1 MSGLLRRNSSQLRLL
16 LTRLASSGAPVEP
29 PASAGQQEIRKAK
42 RQPPP
47 VVPDSEIK
55 KSVFISQSSDVFTN
69 LALEDWLY
77 KNFDF
82 SHHHVLLLWAND
94 PCVVIGRHQNPFTEA
109 NVSRLVE
116 RGITLARRNS
126 GGGAV
131 YHDLGNLNCT
141 FFSPRERYDRKYNLN
156 IVTRALFREWAIKA
170 EINERDDI
178 VVMNKKISG
187 TAAKLGHPNSYHH
200 CTILASANKL
210 HLGES
215 LVREPAN
222 YISRATASVPSQI
235 RNLVDVNRMVNV
247 AQLRSAVGY
256 EYLRTAATT
265 LEDGG
270 STQTMK
276 QRGFQLIN
284 PTEKWFPGIE
294 ELRSNYS
301 SWDWVIGKTPKFT
314 VQKDLEVK
322 GDEQDMKLKLSVEV
336 EAGLMKEIGIQLP
349 QSDQLVPV
357 VTPLQGKPYN
367 EENLNGILGALKLV
381 SASNVKQA
389 INGSA

>member
-1 MSGLLRRNSSQLRLL
+1 
-16 LTRLASSGAPVEP
+16 
-29 PASAGQQEIRKAK
+29 
-42 RQPPP
+42 
-47 VVPDSEIK
+47 
-55 KSVFISQSSDVFTN
+55 
-69 LALEDWLY
+69 
-77 KNFDF
+77 
-82 SHHHVLLLWAND
+82 
-94 PCVVIGRHQNPFTEA
+94 
-109 NVSRLVE
+109 
-116 RGITLARRNS
+116 
-126 GGGAV
+126 
-131 YHDLGNLNCT
+131 
-141 FFSPRERYDRKYNLN
+141 
-156 IVTRALFREWAIKA
+156 
-170 EINERDDI
+170 
-178 VVMNKKISG
+178 
-187 TAAKLGHPNSYHH
+187 
-200 CTILASANKL
+200 
-210 HLGES
+210 LGES

-336 EAGLMKEIGIQLP
+336 EAVRSSYYYLIFPLTIVHLVGINEGDRHPAAAERSARSGGHSAPGKALQRGELERHP
-349 QSDQLVPV
+349 GRPEARQRIECEAGNKRVSMIPV
-357 VTPLQGKPYN
+357 VLARKKTKKKYYPFCSFTKVL
-367 EENLNGILGALKLV
+367 I
-381 SASNVKQA
+381 
-389 INGSA
+389 